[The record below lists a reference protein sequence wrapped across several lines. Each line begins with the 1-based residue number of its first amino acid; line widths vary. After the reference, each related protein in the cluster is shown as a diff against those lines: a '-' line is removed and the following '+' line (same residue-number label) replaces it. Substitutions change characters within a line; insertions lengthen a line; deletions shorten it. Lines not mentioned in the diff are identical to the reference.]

1 MPIMGVLPLT
11 LALSFR
17 IERDFHE
24 RHQHTPQSFV
34 FVCRSR
40 GPGHIAGRGP
50 GGFTGSGFDAFAI
63 SAKSAVS
70 SAGCRQ
76 HPMGVRTQ
84 SVRDLA
90 RKGPTSKTAGQ

>member
-1 MPIMGVLPLT
+1 MGVLPLT

-70 SAGCRQ
+70 SAECQQ
-76 HPMGVRTQ
+76 HPVGVWPQ

-90 RKGPTSKTAGQ
+90 RKGPTSKMAGQ